1 MRVDVVGRMISS
13 RVGRQRRQRQARLG
27 RQGICARRGSAF
39 YSSLKIFICAKCHYG
54 ETIDDVLFSQR
65 LPRLLPPGRRTRRLL
80 SRGRL
85 VLAAVSI
92 LNFALSLC
100 LHALCPLPSPISL
113 IALLHFVFHRS
124 HIIRNT
130 RPPCFTTLKSA
141 LHFYHTW
148 LSVVSTPRY
157 STKYKS
163 CTQKKTLAVS
173 NGGSYTVAALQV
185 KWPRST
191 PRAAFFHIHVNGGI
205 IPLKLKHTTIYF
217 NKNYDN
223 NTIN

>member
-1 MRVDVVGRMISS
+1 MILLSS
-13 RVGRQRRQRQARLG
+13 RWLVS
-27 RQGICARRGSAF
+27 IVV
-39 YSSLKIFICAKCHYG
+39 SSSSFRHFINATYLEIFVCAKCHYG
-54 ETIDDVLFSQR
+54 ETINDVLLSER
-65 LPRLLPPGRRTRRLL
+65 LFGLLSPGRRTRWLF
-80 SRGRL
+80 SRRRL
-85 VLAAVSI
+85 VLTAVPI
-92 LNFALSLC
+92 LNFTLSLC
-100 LHALCPLPSPISL
+100 LHALCPFPSPVSL

-148 LSVVSTPRY
+148 LTVVSMSKK

-163 CTQKKTLAVS
+163 CTQKRTLAVS

-191 PRAAFFHIHVNGGI
+191 RRAVLFHFYVNGGI
-205 IPLKLKHTTIYF
+205 ITLKLRYNTIYF
-217 NKNYDN
+217 NKK
-223 NTIN
+223 